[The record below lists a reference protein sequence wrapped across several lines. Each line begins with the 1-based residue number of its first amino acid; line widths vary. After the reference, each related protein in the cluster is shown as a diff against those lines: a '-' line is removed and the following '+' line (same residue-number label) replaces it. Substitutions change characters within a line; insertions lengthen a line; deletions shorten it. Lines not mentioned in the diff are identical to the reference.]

1 MRSLLGF
8 TTLSPVLVFG
18 LAACDSS
25 ADLPDESASGS
36 VDTATAD
43 NSTGAVNS
51 EYAYFEISA
60 DLRKCAWPVCG
71 GWFVNRLNQGLTRCH
86 DGRYAPTCYTPV
98 LDWSEIK
105 LSDSKKDV
113 LLDACNKDA
122 VSQGVFAIVS
132 GRIDPL
138 NSTTPS
144 PTMGRFVINEA
155 WVAVNEALSG
165 GAFVRVKD
173 NGIRCITSPCPSV
186 TETTLNMPQIA
197 NISEIDWKPGKFSE
211 EQIGACIDWMSTAD
225 GLLIAGTRYTVP
237 DTGTPAL
244 ARTATAAYYKLTDA
258 AK

>member
-8 TTLSPVLVFG
+8 TALSSVLVIG

-25 ADLPDESASGS
+25 ADLPDESTNGS

-43 NSTGAVNS
+43 NNIDPVKS

-71 GWFVNRLNQGLTRCH
+71 GWFVNRLNQGLTQCH

-105 LSDSKKDV
+105 LSDSNKEE
-113 LLDACNKDA
+113 LLDACNKGA

-165 GAFVRVKD
+165 GAFVRVRD
-173 NGIRCITSPCPSV
+173 NGIRCITAPCPSV
-186 TETTLNMPQIA
+186 TEETLNMPQIV
-197 NISEIDWKPGKFSE
+197 NISAIDWKPGKFSE
-211 EQIGACIDWMSTAD
+211 EQVGQCINWMATSD
-225 GLLIAGTRYTVP
+225 GLLVAGNRYTEP
-237 DTGTPAL
+237 GTGNPAL
-244 ARTATAAYYKLTDA
+244 ARTATAAYYKLIDE
-258 AK
+258 K